1 MSCMSSTR
9 SVPGQSSRTR
19 NENVSSEAILP
30 MQRVTLTQRDAA
42 QLLCHC
48 STIDKNISGTQQHSR
63 GA

>member
-30 MQRVTLTQRDAA
+30 MQRVTLTWRNAA
-42 QLLCHC
+42 SCCHMQLP
-48 STIDKNISGTQQHSR
+48 
-63 GA
+63 